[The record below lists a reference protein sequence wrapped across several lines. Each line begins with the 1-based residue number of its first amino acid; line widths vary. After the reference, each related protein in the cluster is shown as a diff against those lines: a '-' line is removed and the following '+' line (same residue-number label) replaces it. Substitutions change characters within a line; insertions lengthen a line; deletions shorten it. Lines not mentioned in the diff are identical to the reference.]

1 MALATMV
8 CVAELMTHGS
18 SSCGQTRGEVYQE
31 KEPTEDV
38 AAHQDLRDGRRAGGG
53 GAGHHHSGA
62 EEEGG
67 QGVDPGGGGCS
78 QEAHYCQVL
87 CKTIELLADKR

>member
-38 AAHQDLRDGRRAGGG
+38 AAHQDLR
-53 GAGHHHSGA
+53 
-62 EEEGG
+62 
-67 QGVDPGGGGCS
+67 GVDKF
-78 QEAHYCQVL
+78 ACQL
-87 CKTIELLADKR
+87 GTR